1 MFIKIYFR
9 LWLRLQVPKKF
20 RLHRLLN
27 TVSLLTTWVVFHLSF
42 WKYRNVF
49 NQAKYHTFR
58 INGIFTTTG
67 AFLSSVNQTSGHWRD
82 IHTDAHVELSESWCY
97 IDILDA
103 KACYQKLA
111 LMRQNK
117 TSKNRVKRFR
127 YRYWL
132 LIARDG
138 AFYLLSMREK
148 NDLNAVA
155 KNVVNKDKSWAMET
169 IFNRRQCASTTLEN

>member
-127 YRYWL
+127 YRYWY
-132 LIARDG
+132 LILKYFDVGGFFVA
-138 AFYLLSMREK
+138 
-148 NDLNAVA
+148 NAVIYFLHTTY
-155 KNVVNKDKSWAMET
+155 KSRFPA
-169 IFNRRQCASTTLEN
+169 APSPSLENNIL